1 MLQQKKS
8 FFWEISILLFRVPIL
23 AAGGPYWGQ
32 FITFMYGD
40 QNVFYKASVAFEF
53 KELRWNNWGHLLKLD
68 GTSFGVVKVQVEVSL
83 SQNIDQ
89 VIEPKY
95 IVVFLYF

>member
-1 MLQQKKS
+1 
-8 FFWEISILLFRVPIL
+8 
-23 AAGGPYWGQ
+23 
-32 FITFMYGD
+32 MYGD

-68 GTSFGVVKVQVEVSL
+68 GTSLGVVKVQVEVSL

-95 IVVFLYF
+95 IALEYSFPLLLNIQCATFALLCC